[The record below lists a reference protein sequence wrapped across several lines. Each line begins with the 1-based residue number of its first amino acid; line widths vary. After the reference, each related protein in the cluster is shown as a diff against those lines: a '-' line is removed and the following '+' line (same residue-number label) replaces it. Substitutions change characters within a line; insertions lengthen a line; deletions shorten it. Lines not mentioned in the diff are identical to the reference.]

1 MFCLAETGVLEA
13 FGAVATTLAAFG
25 LILLLTRLRVPL
37 SVGIL
42 AGAVT
47 LGLLDGQ
54 PAAEILRRAAL
65 GAVQPRTVGLV
76 VVVVVMLALSEA
88 MRRAGQL
95 DEIVSLAGGFL
106 RRPAVAMAAL
116 PALIGLMPM
125 PGGC

>member
-1 MFCLAETGVLEA
+1 MFCLAETGFLEA
-13 FGAVATTLAAFG
+13 FGAAATSSLATTLAAFG

-95 DEIVSLAGGFL
+95 DEIVSLAND
-106 RRPAVAMAAL
+106 R
-116 PALIGLMPM
+116 
-125 PGGC
+125 CNQ